1 MSKIEC
7 RFYVSILGISN
18 QSQTFD
24 YTMEHVPHND
34 EML

>member
-1 MSKIEC
+1 MFDS
-7 RFYVSILGISN
+7 FAGISN